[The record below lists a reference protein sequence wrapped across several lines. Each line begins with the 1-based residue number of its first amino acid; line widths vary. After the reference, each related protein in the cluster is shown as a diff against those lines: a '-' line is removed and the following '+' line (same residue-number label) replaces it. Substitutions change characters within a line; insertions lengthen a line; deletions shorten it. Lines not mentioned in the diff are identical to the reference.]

1 MTYAEVLILAAKR
14 EEKACQLYKDYSE
27 KTDNEKHRKLFQV
40 LTREELKHKL
50 KLETILDDYM
60 SKVGD

>member
-1 MTYAEVLILAAKR
+1 MAAKR